1 MSIRRTAKEER
12 WDGAGSRLSAV
23 LAVGKATPLKVT
35 DDTTDCLSEQVSA
48 LVVGVGFGRQGSA
61 TDPLKLGE
69 GLPNDVFAGIAFTM
83 TGIMGEASDQERN
96 DNTSDIDDTK
106 VGRTRLKELI
116 KNKGGVVV
124 ETVPESLEPQEAR
137 THVLIVGSEPGY
149 VKLRDLLKLWRRR
162 IEYCEEL
169 LLRTFYEPPDWEK
182 HGTQWKVLFDP
193 NITNMTVRN
202 GYWQD
207 AMDRGRNDDGTERET
222 VKTRVAMNNTYNN
235 FNRLKRLVLET
246 RILDIAVVNV
256 DWLLKWLQDSQR
268 YTGNLS
274 KDALEQV
281 FDPTSVGRQ
290 KVSQELRGCT
300 KVENSVLRKRARE
313 TDGDKEAA
321 LCAEIKQFRA
331 EWADKIREY
340 VGRSKELKTSV
351 NVSIHKMKRHADA
364 LKEKL
369 EAMRQSDARRDRERV
384 QERVEMER
392 RQRLNE

>member
-1 MSIRRTAKEER
+1 M
-12 WDGAGSRLSAV
+12 
-23 LAVGKATPLKVT
+23 
-35 DDTTDCLSEQVSA
+35 
-48 LVVGVGFGRQGSA
+48 
-61 TDPLKLGE
+61 
-69 GLPNDVFAGIAFTM
+69 
-83 TGIMGEASDQERN
+83 
-96 DNTSDIDDTK
+96 
-106 VGRTRLKELI
+106 
-116 KNKGGVVV
+116 
-124 ETVPESLEPQEAR
+124 
-137 THVLIVGSEPGY
+137 
-149 VKLRDLLKLWRRR
+149 
-162 IEYCEEL
+162 
-169 LLRTFYEPPDWEK
+169 
-182 HGTQWKVLFDP
+182 
-193 NITNMTVRN
+193 RN
-202 GYWQD
+202 GQWTG
-207 AMDRGRNDDGTERET
+207 AMDKGRDDDGTERET

-290 KVSQELRGCT
+290 KVSKQLRGCT

-313 TDGDKEAA
+313 NDDEETA

-331 EWADKIREY
+331 EWADKIRDC

-351 NVSIHKMKRHADA
+351 NTLKTSKTVENKLEAMRQMKRHADT
-364 LKEKL
+364 LKDNL

-384 QERVEMER
+384 QQLVEMER